1 MADVIMYYFIALFQ
15 NKTKKHADKKRA
27 LKCSVTSETA
37 FYSKRDNILYVAL
50 FQNEEKKYADD

>member
-27 LKCSVTSETA
+27 LKCSVTSETT
-37 FYSKRDNILYVAL
+37 FYSRRDKILLRGVVSERA
-50 FQNEEKKYADD
+50 EEIRR

>member
-27 LKCSVTSETA
+27 LKCSATSESA
-37 FYSKRDNILYVAL
+37 FYSRRDNILLRGVVSERG
-50 FQNEEKKYADD
+50 EEIRR